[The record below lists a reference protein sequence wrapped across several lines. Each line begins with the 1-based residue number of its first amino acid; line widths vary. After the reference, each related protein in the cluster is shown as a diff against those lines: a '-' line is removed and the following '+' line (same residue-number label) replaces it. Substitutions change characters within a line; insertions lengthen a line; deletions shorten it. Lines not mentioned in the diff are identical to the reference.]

1 MLVERVEFFDLSVR
15 LVSNSAN
22 LELTVLL
29 NEVAVV
35 LVDETPNGSRRHRPE
50 RLRGLIFRHDAL
62 AAVQSDP
69 KVVAAIKALF

>member
-35 LVDETPNGSRRHRPE
+35 SGRRDPE
-50 RLRGLIFRHDAL
+50 R
-62 AAVQSDP
+62 V
-69 KVVAAIKALF
+69 